1 MSIAKKEG
9 KEQLLRLENISV
21 NFGGVHALKDVS
33 LSFDEGEIVALM
45 GPNGAGKSTVLKAIF
60 GLVKP
65 SQGKVLWHEQEI
77 KPIPHE
83 VVKLGISFVPQ
94 GRRVF
99 KYLTVKENLE
109 LGGVTIKDRYILKER
124 IEEVLNLFPA
134 LREKLGES
142 TGNLSGGQQQMV
154 AIARGLITDPKIL
167 LLDEPSLGLSPKIV
181 GEVFQKIKEINEKRK
196 MAIVVVEHNLKSL
209 LPITNRAYI
218 LDKGT
223 LVHTG
228 IGLEILKDNILEKV
242 FLAKI

>member
-1 MSIAKKEG
+1 MLK

-33 LSFDEGEIVALM
+33 LSFDEGEIIAVM

-60 GLVKP
+60 GLVET
-65 SQGKVLWHEQEI
+65 SQGKVMWHEQEI

-109 LGGVTIKDRYILKER
+109 LGGVTIKNRNILKER
-124 IEEVLNLFPA
+124 IEEVLVLFPI
-134 LREKLGES
+134 LREKLSEK

-154 AIARGLITDPKIL
+154 AIARGLVTDPKIL

-181 GEVFQKIKEINEKRK
+181 REVFEKIKEINEKRK
-196 MAIVVVEHNLKSL
+196 MTIVIVEHNIKSL

-228 IGLEILKDNILEKV
+228 VGAEILKDNILEKV
-242 FLAKI
+242 FLAKM

>member
-1 MSIAKKEG
+1 MKN

-60 GLVKP
+60 GLVETVH
-65 SQGKVLWHEQEI
+65 GKILWHEREI
-77 KPIPHE
+77 KPVSHE
-83 VVKLGISFVPQ
+83 VVKMGISFVPQ

-109 LGGVTIKDRYILKER
+109 LGGITIKSKNILKER
-124 IEEVLNLFPA
+124 IEEVLELFPD
-134 LREKLGES
+134 LRIKLKEK

-154 AIARGLITDPKIL
+154 AIARGLITDPKLL
-167 LLDEPSLGLSPKIV
+167 LLDEPSLGLAPKIV
-181 GEVFQKIKEINEKRK
+181 KEVFEKIREINEKRK
-196 MAIVVVEHNLKSL
+196 MAIVIVEHNIKSIL
-209 LPITNRAYI
+209 SITNRAYI
-218 LDKGT
+218 LDKGV

-228 IGLEILKDNILEKV
+228 VGKEILKDNILEKV
-242 FLAKI
+242 FLAKV

>member
-1 MSIAKKEG
+1 MKKEE

-21 NFGGVHALKDVS
+21 NFGGVHALRDVS
-33 LSFDEGEIVALM
+33 LSFDEGEIIALM

-60 GLVKP
+60 GLVDTV
-65 SQGKVLWHEQEI
+65 QGKILWHNQEI

-99 KYLTVKENLE
+99 RYLTVKENLE
-109 LGGVTIKDRYILKER
+109 LGGITIKNKNILRER
-124 IEEVLNLFPA
+124 MQEVLTLFPA
-134 LREKLGES
+134 LREKINEK
-142 TGNLSGGQQQMV
+142 TGSLSGGQQQMV

-181 GEVFQKIKEINEKRK
+181 KEVFQKIREINEKRK
-196 MAIVVVEHNLKSL
+196 MAIVVVEHNIKSL
-209 LPITNRAYI
+209 LPITDRAYI
-218 LDKGT
+218 LDKGV

-228 IGLEILKDNILEKV
+228 VGAEILKDNILEKV
-242 FLAKI
+242 FLAKM

>member
-1 MSIAKKEG
+1 MSSMKKEG

-33 LSFDEGEIVALM
+33 LTFDEGEIIAVM

-60 GLVKP
+60 GLVETVH
-65 SQGKVLWHEQEI
+65 GKVFWHEQEI
-77 KPIPHE
+77 KPVPHE

-99 KYLTVKENLE
+99 RYLTVKENLE
-109 LGGVTIKDRYILKER
+109 LGGITIKDKHILKAR
-124 IEEVLNLFPA
+124 IEEVLSLFPA
-134 LREKLGES
+134 LREKMKEK

-167 LLDEPSLGLSPKIV
+167 LLDEPSLGLAPKV
-181 GEVFQKIKEINEKRK
+181 VKEVFEKIREINDKRK

-209 LPITNRAYI
+209 LPITDRAYI
-218 LDKGT
+218 LDKGV

-228 IGLEILKDNILEKV
+228 IGEEILKDNILEKV
-242 FLAKI
+242 FLAKV